1 MYYSR
6 CLQDVSLNHL
16 LMKKEKTQTTQ
27 ISINKNVPQQLT
39 DKDLYGNETTLAV
52 SEEDIQ
58 AALEGDEF
66 RVLLILL

>member
-6 CLQDVSLNHL
+6 CLQDVPLNLL

-58 AALEGDEF
+58 AALEGDE
-66 RVLLILL
+66 VSCAS

>member
-6 CLQDVSLNHL
+6 CLQDVPLNLL
-16 LMKKEKTQTTQ
+16 LMKKRKTQTTQ

-66 RVLLILL
+66 RVPSILL